1 MYFDARAAKL
11 LKPGEHLT
19 VDGCPG
25 LRLVATATRRSWI
38 YRYKDAHGRMKQVA
52 LGGQWPA
59 MPPHEAAARWQA
71 QRTMRD
77 TGQDPVTQR
86 KAARQEAK
94 AVAAAPRDYLV
105 RQLVADFIAGP
116 LQERQAA
123 GATAAQRAL
132 DRVLEE
138 DPDFAAMPA
147 REVKRSHCFAILDE
161 RKDTPTAT
169 AKLRSLFGAAWEL
182 AIDSGK
188 VGDDTPNWWRE
199 VMRGK
204 LKSKGKRLG
213 GEHQGQQRRVLNAGE
228 IATLLAWL
236 PNMHELGRDAAQMYL
251 WTAARGVEILAMRPE
266 HITREKDGWWWTVP
280 KAQTKNARFVDAVDH
295 RVPLVGRALKIVQ
308 RRLQKV
314 GASGWL
320 FEDERG
326 EQYTQHDFSTY
337 IYGLQPYSAKAQR
350 RQGEGLVL
358 PVERWSPHDLRR
370 TSRTLLSALGCP
382 EEIGEAIIGHLP
394 KVIVGTYNAYTYD
407 KERRLWLGKLGRRLD
422 ELHPQA

>member
-1 MYFDARAAKL
+1 MPALHRRSRQGRRVDGSEYRRMYFDARAAKL

-71 QRTMRD
+71 QRTLRD

-94 AVAAAPRDYLV
+94 AVAVAPRDYLV

-161 RKDTPTAT
+161 RKVPTR
-169 AKLRSLFGAAWEL
+169 KLPQL
-182 AIDSGK
+182 ASSWPMSRIILETSAEAF
-188 VGDDTPNWWRE
+188 P
-199 VMRGK
+199 
-204 LKSKGKRLG
+204 
-213 GEHQGQQRRVLNAGE
+213 
-228 IATLLAWL
+228 IA
-236 PNMHELGRDAAQMYL
+236 DAALATGHEVRVVPSTLATKREYRRRL
-251 WTAARGVEILAMRPE
+251 RCVATSWSSTASWPSAASSTPAARTAPCQPGPSPGGGA
-266 HITREKDGWWWTVP
+266 
-280 KAQTKNARFVDAVDH
+280 
-295 RVPLVGRALKIVQ
+295 GR
-308 RRLQKV
+308 
-314 GASGWL
+314 
-320 FEDERG
+320 
-326 EQYTQHDFSTY
+326 
-337 IYGLQPYSAKAQR
+337 
-350 RQGEGLVL
+350 
-358 PVERWSPHDLRR
+358 
-370 TSRTLLSALGCP
+370 CC
-382 EEIGEAIIGHLP
+382 
-394 KVIVGTYNAYTYD
+394 
-407 KERRLWLGKLGRRLD
+407 
-422 ELHPQA
+422 